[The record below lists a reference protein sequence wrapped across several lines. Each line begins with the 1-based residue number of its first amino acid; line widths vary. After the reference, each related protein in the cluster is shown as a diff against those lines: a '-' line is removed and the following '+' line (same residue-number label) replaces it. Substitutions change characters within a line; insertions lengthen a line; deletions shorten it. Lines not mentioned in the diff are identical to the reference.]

1 MKTLEQYSEVL
12 EVLLTNSSI
21 MSFQMKIRKVISN
34 RLDFFN
40 QINKGSKIRLDLG
53 KEYLISIIIKTLE
66 YWLLHKEEIDE
77 EEIASLIRDVYNH
90 GILKAININP
100 KDLQKF
106 KTFQS

>member
-1 MKTLEQYSEVL
+1 MKTIEQYSEVL

-53 KEYLISIIIKTLE
+53 KEYLISMKNFKTYLEFKDYTLLKYFIQDIIKLQ
-66 YWLLHKEEIDE
+66 
-77 EEIASLIRDVYNH
+77 N
-90 GILKAININP
+90 
-100 KDLQKF
+100 DL
-106 KTFQS
+106 

>member
-77 EEIASLIRDVYNH
+77 EETASLIRDVYNY